1 MNWTAKDIPTQIGKT
16 IIVTG
21 ANTGLGFETSKALA
35 AKGAKVILAC
45 RDEHRGQAALER
57 IQKENPRADLELMRL
72 DLSSLQSVRE
82 FSESFLSQND
92 RLDILINNAGV
103 MTPPEAH
110 TTEGFELQI
119 GVNFLGHFLLTALLF
134 DRLQQTENARIVT
147 LSSLMHRPGKIDI
160 DSFLGPDKY
169 KPWREYSQSK
179 LACLMFALELQKR
192 LEANEIPI
200 KSMAAHP
207 GGTKSDLQRHSLM
220 SRMMGFLLMETS
232 QGALPTL
239 YAATEPNLKGGEY
252 IGPNGWFELG
262 GHPAPSKIAKQAHD
276 TETSKQLWEAA
287 EKMCGVS
294 FGVGQ
299 KKALA

>member
-1 MNWTAKDIPTQIGKT
+1 MNWTTQDIPSQTGKT

-21 ANTGLGFETSKALA
+21 ANTGLGFETAKALA
-35 AKGAKVILAC
+35 AKGAKMILAC
-45 RDEHRGQAALER
+45 RDENRGQAALER
-57 IQKENPRADLELMRL
+57 IQQENPSADVELMLL
-72 DLSSLQSVRE
+72 DLSSLQSVRD
-82 FSESFLSQND
+82 FAESFLSQND

-103 MTPPEAH
+103 MTPPETH

-134 DRLQQTENARIVT
+134 DRLKQTENARIVT

-160 DSFLGPDKY
+160 DSFRGPDKY

-200 KSMAAHP
+200 KSMSAHP

-232 QGALPTL
+232 QGALTTL
-239 YAATEPNLKGGEY
+239 YAATEPNLQGGEY

-262 GHPAPSKIAKQAHD
+262 GHPALSKIAKQAHD
-276 TETSKQLWEAA
+276 PETSKQLWEAA
-287 EKMCGVS
+287 EEMCGVN

-299 KKALA
+299 KTVSA